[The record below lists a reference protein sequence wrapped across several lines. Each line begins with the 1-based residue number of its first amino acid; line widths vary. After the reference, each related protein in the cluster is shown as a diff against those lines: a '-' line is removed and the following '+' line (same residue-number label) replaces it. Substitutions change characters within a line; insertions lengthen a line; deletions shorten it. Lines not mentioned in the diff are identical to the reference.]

1 MAASLWLQALLFG
14 LFSALSL
21 PLGALLGIALAPVSS
36 KVTARWMAFGSGALV
51 FAVETWPAHI
61 ACAHPGK
68 VWKRAT
74 QLYGES
80 LFRLA
85 ASTYGPHPGCGPA
98 CKERCTNVVLQIICA
113 MIGACLYLALNR
125 WLENLG
131 KPEQQQQQAAQCDT
145 RSLRSLELGVGAGIE
160 TVPETSP
167 LPPIAA
173 LSSLRRASTFHE
185 DDTGEVTT
193 SSGNVALSMW
203 LGMMLDGIPE
213 ALMLGFMTNE
223 GAVTFSFLVAIFIA
237 NFPEAFSGASLL
249 LGQRMGVWRIMA
261 MWLILFSLTG
271 LLAMIGSLIMPAN
284 VERGSDLAQ
293 KRDKVT
299 ACMEGLTGGAM
310 LAMVSTAMLP
320 EAFKGAGDRAGL
332 LFVLGFGLSVWITC
346 LGYRFGSPQQMAEG
360 AGSCAAAACP
370 AHSSGDSVVKG
381 CTCNDGY
388 WGSIAAQVGK
398 PFYSGSCTESC
409 RLMFNAGHSHA
420 DNHCSSCNDG
430 YTIFEPQC
438 KVMASDQ
445 KCGGPTCAKA
455 CKGDKCGFKCAGTLA
470 GQERKCKR
478 CFLRVHNYLSSQE
491 ECAAQ
496 CQGEQCGF
504 QCSGGNCA
512 STCQGNQCAYECQ
525 STASDVQ
532 QCGKECKGFECGYYC
547 QGAECAR
554 SCSGDRCGAYCSGEY
569 GQLGNCAA
577 KCVGRQ
583 CGFECIGH
591 QCAAECQG
599 SRCAYRCQ
607 GDLQEI
613 GSCGLKC
620 QGPECAFSCQ
630 GSACAQQCTGDRCGK
645 SCQSGTSGD
654 QSCAKQ
660 CKGEECGALC
670 VGATCAKSA
679 AESWRMWRNAVPA
692 ARVWAARHRAKAAS
706 APRGAQE
713 SDAAPAAVEPLVA
726 SPTAPRA
733 ASGAVGAGC
742 KGEGCAMG
750 CEGENCD
757 QGCTGTNCG
766 KGATPAATCKE
777 DQSVPSGAFQMHHL
791 DILPGQELQKNPKL
805 CGLRATFNDEA
816 TIFFKAAAFV
826 AFQLKRL
833 LRTTAENG

>member
-51 FAVETWPAHI
+51 FAV
-61 ACAHPGK
+61 
-68 VWKRAT
+68 AT

-131 KPEQQQQQAAQCDT
+131 KPEQQQQQQAAQCDT

-360 AGSCAAAACP
+360 A
-370 AHSSGDSVVKG
+370 V
-381 CTCNDGY
+381 
-388 WGSIAAQVGK
+388 
-398 PFYSGSCTESC
+398 
-409 RLMFNAGHSHA
+409 
-420 DNHCSSCNDG
+420 
-430 YTIFEPQC
+430 
-438 KVMASDQ
+438 
-445 KCGGPTCAKA
+445 
-455 CKGDKCGFKCAGTLA
+455 
-470 GQERKCKR
+470 
-478 CFLRVHNYLSSQE
+478 
-491 ECAAQ
+491 
-496 CQGEQCGF
+496 
-504 QCSGGNCA
+504 
-512 STCQGNQCAYECQ
+512 
-525 STASDVQ
+525 
-532 QCGKECKGFECGYYC
+532 
-547 QGAECAR
+547 
-554 SCSGDRCGAYCSGEY
+554 
-569 GQLGNCAA
+569 
-577 KCVGRQ
+577 
-583 CGFECIGH
+583 
-591 QCAAECQG
+591 
-599 SRCAYRCQ
+599 
-607 GDLQEI
+607 
-613 GSCGLKC
+613 
-620 QGPECAFSCQ
+620 
-630 GSACAQQCTGDRCGK
+630 
-645 SCQSGTSGD
+645 
-654 QSCAKQ
+654 
-660 CKGEECGALC
+660 
-670 VGATCAKSA
+670 
-679 AESWRMWRNAVPA
+679 
-692 ARVWAARHRAKAAS
+692 
-706 APRGAQE
+706 
-713 SDAAPAAVEPLVA
+713 
-726 SPTAPRA
+726 
-733 ASGAVGAGC
+733 
-742 KGEGCAMG
+742 
-750 CEGENCD
+750 
-757 QGCTGTNCG
+757 
-766 KGATPAATCKE
+766 
-777 DQSVPSGAFQMHHL
+777 
-791 DILPGQELQKNPKL
+791 
-805 CGLRATFNDEA
+805 
-816 TIFFKAAAFV
+816 
-826 AFQLKRL
+826 
-833 LRTTAENG
+833 